1 MEKTI
6 GYIFGSLK
14 HTDDAIH
21 EINKSLRRQ
30 NGVTRRLGLITLA
43 TVAYLYVTEKRH
55 KEEKEMFEHMIDK
68 LNEDVRRLN
77 SVKGEQ
83 QM

>member
-1 MEKTI
+1 MEKMI

-14 HTDDAIH
+14 HTDDAIQ

-30 NGVTRRLGLITLA
+30 NGVNRRLGILTLA
-43 TVAYLYVTEKRH
+43 TVAYLYVAEKRH
-55 KEEKEMFEHMIDK
+55 KEEKEEFEHMIDK

-77 SVKGEQ
+77 TAKGEQ